1 MSAGVDGAL
10 YKSSLSGVSAL
21 LLQAASLDSTNS
33 DITSA
38 RQQRNADNAR
48 RMLSHPMQAIIAHAG
63 SSVVCVRS
71 SVLEDCEWPSSR
83 VSQLLAFF
91 DSVRPLYRSAVLPS
105 LSSFSSTVPHLT
117 SASYQLDYYLRSN
130 LAEQIRQ
137 PVLFLHLNTTAAAVG
152 PADSGTGEGVVSF
165 SATAEELHD
174 MLAKVK
180 EAVRAAQQRHD
191 D

>member
-1 MSAGVDGAL
+1 M
-10 YKSSLSGVSAL
+10 
-21 LLQAASLDSTNS
+21 
-33 DITSA
+33 
-38 RQQRNADNAR
+38 
-48 RMLSHPMQAIIAHAG
+48 
-63 SSVVCVRS
+63 
-71 SVLEDCEWPSSR
+71 LEDAGWSSSR
-83 VSQLLAFF
+83 VSLFLALF
-91 DSVRPLYRSAVLPS
+91 DSVRPVYRSTLLPA

-117 SASYQLDYYLRSN
+117 AASYQLDLYLRSN

-152 PADSGTGEGVVSF
+152 GGDSGVGEGVVSF

-191 D
+191 E